1 MKSFGNAVGRESGI
15 GGSMEST
22 PHPKKTRIGRRRN
35 PGIETMTARETE
47 MSGTEVGT
55 AADQN
60 ETEAQSAAA
69 EEMNQRVLD
78 TARKMQPPLQG
89 PPGRRRTVAMALQGA
104 LSGKHPP
111 QHLPIGTLS
120 GVIGRPH
127 EIETGL

>member
-15 GGSMEST
+15 GGSTGSM
-22 PHPKKTRIGRRRN
+22 PHLKKKRIGRRRD

-55 AADQN
+55 AADQT
-60 ETEAQSAAA
+60 ETEAPSAAA
-69 EEMNQRVLD
+69 EEMNLRVLD
-78 TARKMQPPLQG
+78 IGPKMQPPLRG
-89 PPGRRRTVAMALQGA
+89 PPGRRTTVAMALQGA

-120 GVIGRPH
+120 EVIGRPLG
-127 EIETGL
+127 IETGL